1 MGTKLTPIMDKD
13 QDNSNLQ
20 PNAES
25 SSTEL
30 NTPPQEKDPLVSEQL
45 IEPDKED
52 HINKD
57 SSVEEKG
64 PDGKS
69 WSLFLA
75 LLITLGIGF
84 YFYTHKQG
92 DDFFTTLPEN
102 LKKLFLTAPKI
113 KKPLNNEFKKTPFEP
128 TQEVA
133 KKIEGASSLDTQPK
147 EMSAKSPEEIEE
159 EEEEEEITNEFE
171 RSSPNTQRKE
181 IPTKSPGE
189 IVEPTQGPNPF
200 NKTTNENEKTIDL
213 LRDEIQ
219 SLKSE
224 LKEKSSTLQ
233 NFGIKRPHISGG
245 FLAKESEEIAQQEE
259 GEPASETKTLP
270 TTSSPAK
277 TKPLTQQNHSQKI
290 SPQRSKEVQAY
301 LDFIENTG
309 RKFIKLIKEGWAG
322 LQALLVNFREKYLKG
337 Y

>member
-1 MGTKLTPIMDKD
+1 MDKD

-69 WSLFLA
+69 WLLFLA

-159 EEEEEEITNEFE
+159 EEEEITNEVE
-171 RSSPNTQRKE
+171 RSSPNPQRKE
-181 IPTKSPGE
+181 MPTKSPGE

-245 FLAKESEEIAQQEE
+245 FLSE
-259 GEPASETKTLP
+259 
-270 TTSSPAK
+270 
-277 TKPLTQQNHSQKI
+277 
-290 SPQRSKEVQAY
+290 
-301 LDFIENTG
+301 
-309 RKFIKLIKEGWAG
+309 
-322 LQALLVNFREKYLKG
+322 
-337 Y
+337 

>member
-13 QDNSNLQ
+13 QDNSNPQ

-25 SSTEL
+25 SSTEV
-30 NTPPQEKDPLVSEQL
+30 NTPPQEKDPLVSEQP

-69 WSLFLA
+69 WPLFLA

-113 KKPLNNEFKKTPFEP
+113 KKHLDNEFKKTPFEP

-133 KKIEGASSLDTQPK
+133 KKIEEASSLDTQPK

-159 EEEEEEITNEFE
+159 EEIIKEFE
-171 RSSPNTQRKE
+171 RSSPDTQPKE
-181 IPTKSPGE
+181 MPTKSPRE

-233 NFGIKRPHISGG
+233 NFRIKRPHISGG
-245 FLAKESEEIAQQEE
+245 FLAEESEKTAQQEE
-259 GEPASETKTLP
+259 GESTSETKTLP
-270 TTSSPAK
+270 IISSPAK
-277 TKPLTQQNHSQKI
+277 TEPLTQQNHSQKI
-290 SPQRSKEVQAY
+290 SPQQSKEVQAY

-309 RKFIKLIKEGWAG
+309 RKFIELIKEGWARS
-322 LQALLVNFREKYLKG
+322 QALIVDFRGKYLKR

>member
-1 MGTKLTPIMDKD
+1 MAGTKLTPIMDKD

-25 SSTEL
+25 SSTEV
-30 NTPPQEKDPLVSEQL
+30 NTPPQEKDPLVSEQP

-52 HINKD
+52 RINKD
-57 SSVEEKG
+57 SSVEEKD

-69 WSLFLA
+69 WPLFLA

-92 DDFFTTLPEN
+92 DNFFTTLPEN
-102 LKKLFLTAPKI
+102 LREFFLTAPKI
-113 KKPLNNEFKKTPFEP
+113 KKPLDNEFEKTPSEP

-133 KKIEGASSLDTQPK
+133 KKIEGT
-147 EMSAKSPEEIEE
+147 
-159 EEEEEEITNEFE
+159 
-171 RSSPNTQRKE
+171 SSPDTQRKE
-181 IPTKSPGE
+181 TPTKSPGE

-245 FLAKESEEIAQQEE
+245 FLAEESEEIAQQEE

-277 TKPLTQQNHSQKI
+277 TEPLTQQNHSQKI

-309 RKFIKLIKEGWAG
+309 RKFIELIKEGQAR
-322 LQALLVNFREKYLKG
+322 LQALIVDFRGKYLKR

>member
-1 MGTKLTPIMDKD
+1 MAGTKLTPIMDKD

-102 LKKLFLTAPKI
+102 LREFFLTAPKI
-113 KKPLNNEFKKTPFEP
+113 KKPLDNEFEKTPFEP
-128 TQEVA
+128 TQEAA
-133 KKIEGASSLDTQPK
+133 KKIEGTSSPDTQPK
-147 EMSAKSPEEIEE
+147 EMPTKSPEEIEE
-159 EEEEEEITNEFE
+159 EEIIKEFE
-171 RSSPNTQRKE
+171 RSSPDTQRKE
-181 IPTKSPGE
+181 APTKSPGE

-200 NKTTNENEKTIDL
+200 NKTTNENEKTIDF

-219 SLKSE
+219 SLKFQ

-233 NFGIKRPHISGG
+233 NFRVKKPHISGG
-245 FLAKESEEIAQQEE
+245 FPAEESEETVQQE
-259 GEPASETKTLP
+259 GESTSRTKTLP
-270 TTSSPAK
+270 ITSSPAK
-277 TKPLTQQNHSQKI
+277 TEPLTQQNHPQKI

-309 RKFIKLIKEGWAG
+309 RKFIELIKEGWAR
-322 LQALLVNFREKYLKG
+322 LQALIVDFRGKYLKG

>member
-1 MGTKLTPIMDKD
+1 MAGTKLTPIMDKD

-25 SSTEL
+25 SSTEV
-30 NTPPQEKDPLVSEQL
+30 NTPPQEKDPLVSEQP

-113 KKPLNNEFKKTPFEP
+113 KKHLDNEFKKTPFEP

-133 KKIEGASSLDTQPK
+133 KKIEGASSPD
-147 EMSAKSPEEIEE
+147 
-159 EEEEEEITNEFE
+159 
-171 RSSPNTQRKE
+171 TQRKE
-181 IPTKSPGE
+181 MPTKSPGE
-189 IVEPTQGPNPF
+189 NIEPTQRQNPF
-200 NKTTNENEKTIDL
+200 NKTINKNEKTIDL

-224 LKEKSSTLQ
+224 LKEKSATLQ
-233 NFGIKRPHISGG
+233 NFRTKRPHISDG
-245 FLAKESEEIAQQEE
+245 FLAEESEGTAQQEE
-259 GEPASETKTLP
+259 GESTSETKTLP
-270 TTSSPAK
+270 IISSPAK
-277 TKPLTQQNHSQKI
+277 TEPLTQQNHPQKI

-309 RKFIKLIKEGWAG
+309 RKFIELIKEGWAR
-322 LQALLVNFREKYLKG
+322 LQALIVDFRGKYLKG

>member
-1 MGTKLTPIMDKD
+1 MAGTKLTPIMDTD

-25 SSTEL
+25 SSTEV

-69 WSLFLA
+69 WPLFLA

-159 EEEEEEITNEFE
+159 EEITNEFE

-245 FLAKESEEIAQQEE
+245 FLAEESEEIAQQEE

-270 TTSSPAK
+270 TTSSHAK
-277 TKPLTQQNHSQKI
+277 TEPLTQQNQPQKI

-301 LDFIENTG
+301 LDFIENAG
-309 RKFIKLIKEGWAG
+309 RKFIELIKEGWAG
-322 LQALLVNFREKYLKG
+322 L
-337 Y
+337 

>member
-1 MGTKLTPIMDKD
+1 M
-13 QDNSNLQ
+13 
-20 PNAES
+20 
-25 SSTEL
+25 
-30 NTPPQEKDPLVSEQL
+30 
-45 IEPDKED
+45 
-52 HINKD
+52 
-57 SSVEEKG
+57 
-64 PDGKS
+64 
-69 WSLFLA
+69 
-75 LLITLGIGF
+75 
-84 YFYTHKQG
+84 
-92 DDFFTTLPEN
+92 
-102 LKKLFLTAPKI
+102 
-113 KKPLNNEFKKTPFEP
+113 
-128 TQEVA
+128 
-133 KKIEGASSLDTQPK
+133 
-147 EMSAKSPEEIEE
+147 
-159 EEEEEEITNEFE
+159 
-171 RSSPNTQRKE
+171 
-181 IPTKSPGE
+181 PTKSPGE

-245 FLAKESEEIAQQEE
+245 FLAEESEEIAQQEE

-277 TKPLTQQNHSQKI
+277 TEPLTQQNHSQKI

-322 LQALLVNFREKYLKG
+322 LQALLVNFMEKYLKDSDLFPRLL
-337 Y
+337 

>member
-1 MGTKLTPIMDKD
+1 MAGTKLTPIMDKD

-25 SSTEL
+25 SSTEV

-113 KKPLNNEFKKTPFEP
+113 KNPLDNEFEKTPFEP

-133 KKIEGASSLDTQPK
+133 KKIEGT
-147 EMSAKSPEEIEE
+147 
-159 EEEEEEITNEFE
+159 
-171 RSSPNTQRKE
+171 SSPDTQRKE

-233 NFGIKRPHISGG
+233 NFRIKRPHISGG
-245 FLAKESEEIAQQEE
+245 FLAEEPEETIQQEE
-259 GEPASETKTLP
+259 GESASETKTLP

-277 TKPLTQQNHSQKI
+277 TEPLTQQNHPQKI

-309 RKFIKLIKEGWAG
+309 RKFIELIKEGRARS
-322 LQALLVNFREKYLKG
+322 QA
-337 Y
+337 

>member
-1 MGTKLTPIMDKD
+1 MDKD

-20 PNAES
+20 PKAES
-25 SSTEL
+25 SSTEV
-30 NTPPQEKDPLVSEQL
+30 NTLPQEKDPLVSEQP

-52 HINKD
+52 RINKD
-57 SSVEEKG
+57 SSVEEKD
-64 PDGKS
+64 PRGKG
-69 WSLFLA
+69 WLLFLA

-84 YFYTHKQG
+84 YFYSHKQG

-113 KKPLNNEFKKTPFEP
+113 KKHLDNEFKKTPFEP

-133 KKIEGASSLDTQPK
+133 KKIEGASSPDTQPK
-147 EMSAKSPEEIEE
+147 EMSIKSPEEIEE
-159 EEEEEEITNEFE
+159 EEIIKEFE
-171 RSSPNTQRKE
+171 RSSPDTQRKE
-181 IPTKSPGE
+181 MPTKSPGE
-189 IVEPTQGPNPF
+189 SIAPTQGPNPF
-200 NKTTNENEKTIDL
+200 NKTINENEKTIDL

-233 NFGIKRPHISGG
+233 NVRIKRPHISDG
-245 FLAKESEEIAQQEE
+245 FLAEEPEETIQQEE
-259 GEPASETKTLP
+259 GESVSETKTLP
-270 TTSSPAK
+270 TTPSPAK
-277 TKPLTQQNHSQKI
+277 TEPLTQQNHPQKI
-290 SPQRSKEVQAY
+290 SPPRSKEVQAY

-309 RKFIKLIKEGWAG
+309 RKFIELIKEGWAR
-322 LQALLVNFREKYLKG
+322 LQALIVDFRGKYLKR

>member
-1 MGTKLTPIMDKD
+1 MAGTKLTPIMDKD

-25 SSTEL
+25 SSTEV
-30 NTPPQEKDPLVSEQL
+30 NTPPQEKDPLVSEQP

-52 HINKD
+52 RINKD
-57 SSVEEKG
+57 SSVEEKDS
-64 PDGKS
+64 DGRS
-69 WSLFLA
+69 WFLLLA

-113 KKPLNNEFKKTPFEP
+113 KKPLDNEFKKTPFEP

-133 KKIEGASSLDTQPK
+133 KKIEGASSPDTQPK
-147 EMSAKSPEEIEE
+147 EM
-159 EEEEEEITNEFE
+159 
-171 RSSPNTQRKE
+171 
-181 IPTKSPGE
+181 PTKSPRE

-224 LKEKSSTLQ
+224 LKEKSATLQ
-233 NFGIKRPHISGG
+233 NFRIKRPHISGS
-245 FLAKESEEIAQQEE
+245 FLAEKSAETAQQEE
-259 GEPASETKTLP
+259 GESVSETKTLP

-277 TKPLTQQNHSQKI
+277 TEPLTQQNHPQKI

-309 RKFIKLIKEGWAG
+309 RKFIKLIKEGWAR
-322 LQALLVNFREKYLKG
+322 LQALIVDFRGKYLKG

>member
-1 MGTKLTPIMDKD
+1 MAGTKLTPIMDKD

-25 SSTEL
+25 SSTEV
-30 NTPPQEKDPLVSEQL
+30 NTPPQEKDPLVSEQP
-45 IEPDKED
+45 IESDKED
-52 HINKD
+52 PINKD
-57 SSVEEKG
+57 SSVQTKDPRGKG
-64 PDGKS
+64 
-69 WSLFLA
+69 WLLFLA
-75 LLITLGIGF
+75 LIITLGTVF
-84 YFYTHKQG
+84 YFYTHKKG

-113 KKPLNNEFKKTPFEP
+113 KNPLDNEFEKTPFEP

-133 KKIEGASSLDTQPK
+133 KKIEGASSPDTQPK
-147 EMSAKSPEEIEE
+147 GM
-159 EEEEEEITNEFE
+159 
-171 RSSPNTQRKE
+171 
-181 IPTKSPGE
+181 PTKSPGE

-233 NFGIKRPHISGG
+233 NFRIKRPHISGG
-245 FLAKESEEIAQQEE
+245 FLAEESEGTAQQEE
-259 GEPASETKTLP
+259 GESTSETKTLP
-270 TTSSPAK
+270 ITSSPAK
-277 TKPLTQQNHSQKI
+277 TEPLTQQNHPQKI

-309 RKFIKLIKEGWAG
+309 RKFIKLSKEGWAR
-322 LQALLVNFREKYLKG
+322 LQALIVDFRGKYLKG

>member
-1 MGTKLTPIMDKD
+1 MAGTKLTPIMDKD

-25 SSTEL
+25 SSTEV

-113 KKPLNNEFKKTPFEP
+113 KNPLDNEFKKTPFEP

-133 KKIEGASSLDTQPK
+133 KKIEGASSPDTQPK
-147 EMSAKSPEEIEE
+147 EMPTKSPEEIEE
-159 EEEEEEITNEFE
+159 EEIIKEFE
-171 RSSPNTQRKE
+171 RSSPDTQRKE
-181 IPTKSPGE
+181 MPTKSPGE

-245 FLAKESEEIAQQEE
+245 FLAEESEEIAQQEE

-277 TKPLTQQNHSQKI
+277 TEPLTQQNHSQKI

-309 RKFIKLIKEGWAG
+309 RKFIKLIKEGWAR
-322 LQALLVNFREKYLKG
+322 LQALIVDFRGKYLKG

>member
-1 MGTKLTPIMDKD
+1 MAGTKLTPIMDKD

-25 SSTEL
+25 SSTEV
-30 NTPPQEKDPLVSEQL
+30 NTPPQEKDPLVSEQP

-52 HINKD
+52 RINKD
-57 SSVEEKG
+57 SSVEEKDS
-64 PDGKS
+64 DGRS
-69 WSLFLA
+69 WFLLLA

-113 KKPLNNEFKKTPFEP
+113 KNPLDNEFKKTPFEP

-133 KKIEGASSLDTQPK
+133 KKIEGASSPDTQPK
-147 EMSAKSPEEIEE
+147 EMSAKSP
-159 EEEEEEITNEFE
+159 
-171 RSSPNTQRKE
+171 
-181 IPTKSPGE
+181 GE
-189 IVEPTQGPNPF
+189 IVEPAQGPNPF

-233 NFGIKRPHISGG
+233 NFRIKRPHISGG
-245 FLAKESEEIAQQEE
+245 FLAEESEGTAQQEE
-259 GEPASETKTLP
+259 GESTSETKTLP

-277 TKPLTQQNHSQKI
+277 TEPLAQQNHPQKI

-309 RKFIKLIKEGWAG
+309 RKFIELTKEGWAR
-322 LQALLVNFREKYLKG
+322 LQALIVDFRGKYLKR

>member
-1 MGTKLTPIMDKD
+1 MDKD

-25 SSTEL
+25 SSTEV
-30 NTPPQEKDPLVSEQL
+30 NTPPQEKDPLVSEQP

-52 HINKD
+52 RINKD
-57 SSVEEKG
+57 SSVEEKD

-69 WSLFLA
+69 WPLFLA

-113 KKPLNNEFKKTPFEP
+113 KNPLDNEFEKTPFEP

-133 KKIEGASSLDTQPK
+133 KKIEGASSPDTQPK
-147 EMSAKSPEEIEE
+147 EMSA
-159 EEEEEEITNEFE
+159 
-171 RSSPNTQRKE
+171 
-181 IPTKSPGE
+181 KSPGE

-233 NFGIKRPHISGG
+233 NFRIKRPHISGG
-245 FLAKESEEIAQQEE
+245 FLAEESEGTAQQEE
-259 GEPASETKTLP
+259 GESTSETKTLP

-277 TKPLTQQNHSQKI
+277 TEPLTQQNHPQKI

-309 RKFIKLIKEGWAG
+309 RKFIELIKEGWAR
-322 LQALLVNFREKYLKG
+322 LQALIVDFRGKYLKG

>member
-1 MGTKLTPIMDKD
+1 MAGTKLTPIMDKD

-25 SSTEL
+25 SSTEV
-30 NTPPQEKDPLVSEQL
+30 NTPPQEKDPLVSEQP

-52 HINKD
+52 RINKD
-57 SSVEEKG
+57 SSVEEKD
-64 PDGKS
+64 PDRKS

-113 KKPLNNEFKKTPFEP
+113 KNPLDNEFEKTPFEP

-133 KKIEGASSLDTQPK
+133 KKIEGASSPDTQPK
-147 EMSAKSPEEIEE
+147 EMSIKSPEEIEE
-159 EEEEEEITNEFE
+159 EEIIKEFE
-171 RSSPNTQRKE
+171 RSSPDTQRKE

-189 IVEPTQGPNPF
+189 SIAPTQGPNPF
-200 NKTTNENEKTIDL
+200 NKTINENEKTIDL

-233 NFGIKRPHISGG
+233 NFRIKRPHISGG
-245 FLAKESEEIAQQEE
+245 FLAEEPEGTAQQEE
-259 GEPASETKTLP
+259 GESTSETKTLP

-277 TKPLTQQNHSQKI
+277 TEPLTQQNHPQKI

-309 RKFIKLIKEGWAG
+309 RKFIELIKEGWAR
-322 LQALLVNFREKYLKG
+322 LQALIVDFRGKYLKR

>member
-1 MGTKLTPIMDKD
+1 MAGTKLTPIMDTD

-25 SSTEL
+25 SSTEV
-30 NTPPQEKDPLVSEQL
+30 NTPPQEKDPLVSEQP

-52 HINKD
+52 RINKD
-57 SSVEEKG
+57 SSVEEKD

-113 KKPLNNEFKKTPFEP
+113 KNPRDNEFKKTPFEP
-128 TQEVA
+128 TQEIA
-133 KKIEGASSLDTQPK
+133 KKIEGASPLDTQPK
-147 EMSAKSPEEIEE
+147 EISA
-159 EEEEEEITNEFE
+159 
-171 RSSPNTQRKE
+171 
-181 IPTKSPGE
+181 KSPGE

-219 SLKSE
+219 SLKSQ

-233 NFGIKRPHISGG
+233 NFRVKKPHISGG
-245 FLAKESEEIAQQEE
+245 FPAEESEETAQQE
-259 GEPASETKTLP
+259 GESTSGTKTLP
-270 TTSSPAK
+270 ITSSPAK
-277 TKPLTQQNHSQKI
+277 TEPLTQQNHPQKI

-301 LDFIENTG
+301 LDFIENAG
-309 RKFIKLIKEGWAG
+309 RKFIELIKEGRAR
-322 LQALLVNFREKYLKG
+322 LQALIVDFRGKYLKG

>member
-1 MGTKLTPIMDKD
+1 MAGTKLTPIMDKD

-25 SSTEL
+25 SSTEV
-30 NTPPQEKDPLVSEQL
+30 NTPPQEKDPLVSEQP
-45 IEPDKED
+45 IELDKED
-52 HINKD
+52 DINKD
-57 SSVEEKG
+57 SSVKEKD
-64 PDGKS
+64 PDRKS

-92 DDFFTTLPEN
+92 DVFFTTLPEN

-113 KKPLNNEFKKTPFEP
+113 KNPLDNEFKKTPFEP

-133 KKIEGASSLDTQPK
+133 KKIEGASSPD
-147 EMSAKSPEEIEE
+147 
-159 EEEEEEITNEFE
+159 
-171 RSSPNTQRKE
+171 TQRKE
-181 IPTKSPGE
+181 MPTKSSGK

-200 NKTTNENEKTIDL
+200 NKTINENEKTIDL

-233 NFGIKRPHISGG
+233 NFRIKKPHISGG
-245 FLAKESEEIAQQEE
+245 FLAEESERTAQQEE
-259 GEPASETKTLP
+259 GESTSETKTLP
-270 TTSSPAK
+270 IISSPAK
-277 TKPLTQQNHSQKI
+277 TEPLAQQNYPQKI

-309 RKFIKLIKEGWAG
+309 RKFIKLVKEGWARS
-322 LQALLVNFREKYLKG
+322 QALIVDFREKYLKR

>member
-1 MGTKLTPIMDKD
+1 MAGTKLTPIMDKD

-25 SSTEL
+25 SSTEV
-30 NTPPQEKDPLVSEQL
+30 NTPPQEKDPLVSEQP

-113 KKPLNNEFKKTPFEP
+113 KKPLDNEFKKTPFEP

-133 KKIEGASSLDTQPK
+133 KKIEGASSPDTQPK
-147 EMSAKSPEEIEE
+147 EMSIKSPEEIEE
-159 EEEEEEITNEFE
+159 EEIIKEFE
-171 RSSPNTQRKE
+171 RSSPDTQRKE
-181 IPTKSPGE
+181 MPTKSPGE

-233 NFGIKRPHISGG
+233 NFRIKKPHISGG
-245 FLAKESEEIAQQEE
+245 FLAEESEETAQQEE
-259 GEPASETKTLP
+259 GESTSETKTLP

-277 TKPLTQQNHSQKI
+277 TEPLAQQNHPQKI

-309 RKFIKLIKEGWAG
+309 RKFIELIKEGWAR
-322 LQALLVNFREKYLKG
+322 LQALIVDFRGKYLKR

>member
-1 MGTKLTPIMDKD
+1 MDKD

-25 SSTEL
+25 SSTEV
-30 NTPPQEKDPLVSEQL
+30 NTPPQEKDPLVSEQP

-52 HINKD
+52 RINKD
-57 SSVEEKG
+57 SSVEEKD

-69 WSLFLA
+69 WPLVLA

-113 KKPLNNEFKKTPFEP
+113 KNPLDNEFEKTPFEP

-133 KKIEGASSLDTQPK
+133 KKIEGASSPDTQPK
-147 EMSAKSPEEIEE
+147 EMSIKSPEEIEE
-159 EEEEEEITNEFE
+159 EEIIKEFE
-171 RSSPNTQRKE
+171 RSSPDTQRKE
-181 IPTKSPGE
+181 MPTKSPGE
-189 IVEPTQGPNPF
+189 SIEPTQGPNPF
-200 NKTTNENEKTIDL
+200 NKTTNENEKTINL

-245 FLAKESEEIAQQEE
+245 FLAEESEEIAQQEE

-270 TTSSPAK
+270 ITSSPAK
-277 TKPLTQQNHSQKI
+277 TEPLTQQNHPQKI

-309 RKFIKLIKEGWAG
+309 RKFIELIKEGWAR
-322 LQALLVNFREKYLKG
+322 LQALIVDFRGKYLKR

>member
-1 MGTKLTPIMDKD
+1 MDKD

-64 PDGKS
+64 PGGKS
-69 WSLFLA
+69 WPLFLA

-133 KKIEGASSLDTQPK
+133 KKIEGASSPDTQPK
-147 EMSAKSPEEIEE
+147 EMPTKSPEEIEE
-159 EEEEEEITNEFE
+159 EEIIKEFE

-181 IPTKSPGE
+181 MPTKSPGE

-259 GEPASETKTLP
+259 GEPSSETKTLP

-277 TKPLTQQNHSQKI
+277 TEPLTQQNHSQKI
-290 SPQRSKEVQAY
+290 SPQQSKEVQAY

>member
-1 MGTKLTPIMDKD
+1 MDKD
-13 QDNSNLQ
+13 PDNSNLQ

-25 SSTEL
+25 SSTEV
-30 NTPPQEKDPLVSEQL
+30 NTPPQEKDPLVSEQP

-52 HINKD
+52 RINKD
-57 SSVEEKG
+57 SSVEKKG
-64 PDGKS
+64 PGGKS

-147 EMSAKSPEEIEE
+147 EMSAKSPEEI
-159 EEEEEEITNEFE
+159 
-171 RSSPNTQRKE
+171 
-181 IPTKSPGE
+181 
-189 IVEPTQGPNPF
+189 VEPTQGPNPF

-233 NFGIKRPHISGG
+233 NFRIKRPHISGG
-245 FLAKESEEIAQQEE
+245 FLAEEPEETIQQEE
-259 GEPASETKTLP
+259 GESVSETKTLP

-277 TKPLTQQNHSQKI
+277 TEPLTQQNHPQKI

>member
-1 MGTKLTPIMDKD
+1 MDKD

-20 PNAES
+20 PSAES
-25 SSTEL
+25 SSTEV

-113 KKPLNNEFKKTPFEP
+113 KNPLDNEFKKTPFEP

-133 KKIEGASSLDTQPK
+133 KKIEGASSPD
-147 EMSAKSPEEIEE
+147 
-159 EEEEEEITNEFE
+159 
-171 RSSPNTQRKE
+171 TQRKE

-233 NFGIKRPHISGG
+233 NFRIKKPHISGG
-245 FLAKESEEIAQQEE
+245 FLAEESEETAQQEE
-259 GEPASETKTLP
+259 GESTSETKTLP

-277 TKPLTQQNHSQKI
+277 TEPLAQQNHPQKI

-309 RKFIKLIKEGWAG
+309 RKFIELIKEGWAR
-322 LQALLVNFREKYLKG
+322 LQALIVDFRGKYLKG

>member
-1 MGTKLTPIMDKD
+1 MDKD

-25 SSTEL
+25 SSTEV
-30 NTPPQEKDPLVSEQL
+30 NTPPQEKDPLISEQP

-52 HINKD
+52 RINKD
-57 SSVEEKG
+57 SSVEEKD

-102 LKKLFLTAPKI
+102 LKKLFLTTPKI
-113 KKPLNNEFKKTPFEP
+113 KNHRDNEFKKTPFEP
-128 TQEVA
+128 TQEIA
-133 KKIEGASSLDTQPK
+133 KKIEGASPPDTQPK
-147 EMSAKSPEEIEE
+147 EMSIKSPEEIEE
-159 EEEEEEITNEFE
+159 EEIIKEFE
-171 RSSPNTQRKE
+171 RSSPDTQPKE
-181 IPTKSPGE
+181 MPTKSPGE
-189 IVEPTQGPNPF
+189 SVEPTQGPNPF
-200 NKTTNENEKTIDL
+200 NKTINENEKTIDL

-233 NFGIKRPHISGG
+233 NFRIKRPHISGG
-245 FLAKESEEIAQQEE
+245 FLAEESEGTAQQEE
-259 GEPASETKTLP
+259 GESTSETKTLP
-270 TTSSPAK
+270 ATSSPAK
-277 TKPLTQQNHSQKI
+277 TEPLTQQNHLQKI

-309 RKFIKLIKEGWAG
+309 RKFIELIKEGWAR
-322 LQALLVNFREKYLKG
+322 LQALIVDFRGKYLKR

>member
-1 MGTKLTPIMDKD
+1 MAGTKLTPIMDKD

-30 NTPPQEKDPLVSEQL
+30 NTPPQEKDPLVSEQP

-52 HINKD
+52 CINKD
-57 SSVEEKG
+57 SSVEEKD

-102 LKKLFLTAPKI
+102 LKKLFFTAPKI
-113 KKPLNNEFKKTPFEP
+113 KNPLDDEFEKTPFEP

-133 KKIEGASSLDTQPK
+133 KKIEGASSPDTQPK
-147 EMSAKSPEEIEE
+147 EMSIKSPEEIEE
-159 EEEEEEITNEFE
+159 EEIIKEFE
-171 RSSPNTQRKE
+171 RSSPDTQRKE
-181 IPTKSPGE
+181 MPTKSPGE
-189 IVEPTQGPNPF
+189 SIEPTQGPNPF
-200 NKTTNENEKTIDL
+200 NKTINENEKTIDL

-224 LKEKSSTLQ
+224 LKEKSATLQ
-233 NFGIKRPHISGG
+233 NFRIKRPHISGG
-245 FLAKESEEIAQQEE
+245 FLAEEPEETIQQEE
-259 GEPASETKTLP
+259 GESASETKTLP

-277 TKPLTQQNHSQKI
+277 TEPLTQQNHPQKI
-290 SPQRSKEVQAY
+290 SPLRSKEVQAY

>member
-1 MGTKLTPIMDKD
+1 LAGTKLTPIMDKD
-13 QDNSNLQ
+13 RDNSNLQ
-20 PNAES
+20 PSAES
-25 SSTEL
+25 SSTEV
-30 NTPPQEKDPLVSEQL
+30 NTPPQEKDPLVSEQP

-52 HINKD
+52 RINKD
-57 SSVEEKG
+57 SSVEEKD

-69 WSLFLA
+69 WLLFLA

-92 DDFFTTLPEN
+92 DDFFTILPKN

-113 KKPLNNEFKKTPFEP
+113 KKPLDNELEKTPFEP

-133 KKIEGASSLDTQPK
+133 KKIEGASSPD
-147 EMSAKSPEEIEE
+147 
-159 EEEEEEITNEFE
+159 
-171 RSSPNTQRKE
+171 TQRKE
-181 IPTKSPGE
+181 MPTKSPGE
-189 IVEPTQGPNPF
+189 IVEATQGPNPF

-233 NFGIKRPHISGG
+233 NFRIKRPHISGG
-245 FLAKESEEIAQQEE
+245 FLAEEPEETIQQEE
-259 GEPASETKTLP
+259 GESVSETKTLP
-270 TTSSPAK
+270 TTPSPAK
-277 TKPLTQQNHSQKI
+277 TEPLTQQNHPQKI
-290 SPQRSKEVQAY
+290 SPLRSKEVQAY

-309 RKFIKLIKEGWAG
+309 RKFIELIKEGWAR
-322 LQALLVNFREKYLKG
+322 LQALIVDFREKYLKG

>member
-1 MGTKLTPIMDKD
+1 MAGTKLTPIMDKD

-25 SSTEL
+25 SSTEV
-30 NTPPQEKDPLVSEQL
+30 NTPPQEKDPLVSEQP

-57 SSVEEKG
+57 SSVEKKG
-64 PDGKS
+64 PGGKS

-113 KKPLNNEFKKTPFEP
+113 KNPLDNEFEKTPFEP

-133 KKIEGASSLDTQPK
+133 KKIEGASSPDTQPK
-147 EMSAKSPEEIEE
+147 EMSIKSPE
-159 EEEEEEITNEFE
+159 
-171 RSSPNTQRKE
+171 
-181 IPTKSPGE
+181 E

-200 NKTTNENEKTIDL
+200 NKTINENEKTIDL

-233 NFGIKRPHISGG
+233 NFRIKRPHISGG
-245 FLAKESEEIAQQEE
+245 FLAEESEGTAQQEE
-259 GEPASETKTLP
+259 GESTSETKTLP
-270 TTSSPAK
+270 ITSLPAK
-277 TKPLTQQNHSQKI
+277 TEPLTQQNHPQKI

-309 RKFIKLIKEGWAG
+309 RKFIELIKEGWAR
-322 LQALLVNFREKYLKG
+322 LQALIVDFRGKYLKG

>member
-1 MGTKLTPIMDKD
+1 LAGTKLTPIMDKD

-147 EMSAKSPEEIEE
+147 EMSAKSPEEI
-159 EEEEEEITNEFE
+159 
-171 RSSPNTQRKE
+171 
-181 IPTKSPGE
+181 
-189 IVEPTQGPNPF
+189 VEPTQGPNPF

-245 FLAKESEEIAQQEE
+245 FLEEKPEEIAQQEE

>member
-1 MGTKLTPIMDKD
+1 MARTKLTPIMDKD

-25 SSTEL
+25 SSTEV

-147 EMSAKSPEEIEE
+147 EMSAKSPEEI
-159 EEEEEEITNEFE
+159 
-171 RSSPNTQRKE
+171 
-181 IPTKSPGE
+181 
-189 IVEPTQGPNPF
+189 VEPTQGPNPF
-200 NKTTNENEKTIDL
+200 NKTINKNEKTIDL

-219 SLKSE
+219 SLKSQ

-233 NFGIKRPHISGG
+233 NFRVKKPHISGG
-245 FLAKESEEIAQQEE
+245 FPAEESEETAQQE
-259 GEPASETKTLP
+259 GESTSGTKTLP
-270 TTSSPAK
+270 ITSSPAK
-277 TKPLTQQNHSQKI
+277 TEPLTQQNHPQKI

-301 LDFIENTG
+301 LDFIENAG
-309 RKFIKLIKEGWAG
+309 RKFIKLIKEGWAR
-322 LQALLVNFREKYLKG
+322 LQALIVDFRGKYLKG

>member
-1 MGTKLTPIMDKD
+1 MAGTKLTPIMDKD

-25 SSTEL
+25 SSAEV
-30 NTPPQEKDPLVSEQL
+30 NTLPQEKDPLVSEQP

-52 HINKD
+52 RINKD
-57 SSVEEKG
+57 SSVEEKD

-69 WSLFLA
+69 WPLFLA

-92 DDFFTTLPEN
+92 DVFFTTLPEN

-113 KKPLNNEFKKTPFEP
+113 KTPLDNEFKKTPFEP

-133 KKIEGASSLDTQPK
+133 RKIEGAGSPDTQFK
-147 EMSAKSPEEIEE
+147 EM
-159 EEEEEEITNEFE
+159 
-171 RSSPNTQRKE
+171 
-181 IPTKSPGE
+181 PTKSPGKNAE
-189 IVEPTQGPNPF
+189 LTQGPNPF
-200 NKTTNENEKTIDL
+200 NKTINENEKTIDL

-245 FLAKESEEIAQQEE
+245 FLAEESEEIAQQEE
-259 GEPASETKTLP
+259 GEPTSETKTLL
-270 TTSSPAK
+270 TTSSPSK
-277 TKPLTQQNHSQKI
+277 TEPLTQQNHSQKI

-309 RKFIKLIKEGWAG
+309 RKFIELIKEGWAR
-322 LQALLVNFREKYLKG
+322 LQALIVDFRGKYLKR

>member
-1 MGTKLTPIMDKD
+1 MAGTKLTPIMDKD

-25 SSTEL
+25 SSTEV
-30 NTPPQEKDPLVSEQL
+30 NTPPQEKDPLVSEQP

-57 SSVEEKG
+57 SNIEEKG

-113 KKPLNNEFKKTPFEP
+113 KNPLDNEFEKTPFEP

-133 KKIEGASSLDTQPK
+133 KKIEGASSPDTQPK
-147 EMSAKSPEEIEE
+147 EMSIKSPEEIEE
-159 EEEEEEITNEFE
+159 EEIIKEFE
-171 RSSPNTQRKE
+171 RSSPDTQRKE
-181 IPTKSPGE
+181 MPTKSPGE
-189 IVEPTQGPNPF
+189 SIAPTQGPNPF
-200 NKTTNENEKTIDL
+200 NKTINENEKTIDL

-233 NFGIKRPHISGG
+233 NFRIKKPHISGG
-245 FLAKESEEIAQQEE
+245 FLAEESERTAQQEE
-259 GEPASETKTLP
+259 GESTSETKTLP

-277 TKPLTQQNHSQKI
+277 TEPLTQQNHPQKI

-309 RKFIKLIKEGWAG
+309 RKFIKLSKEGWAR
-322 LQALLVNFREKYLKG
+322 LQALIVDFRGKYLKR

>member
-1 MGTKLTPIMDKD
+1 MDKD

-20 PNAES
+20 PKAES
-25 SSTEL
+25 SSTEI
-30 NTPPQEKDPLVSEQL
+30 NTLPQEKDPLVSEQL

-52 HINKD
+52 RINKD
-57 SSVEEKG
+57 SSVEEKDS
-64 PDGKS
+64 DGKS
-69 WSLFLA
+69 WPLFLA
-75 LLITLGIGF
+75 LLITLGMGF

-92 DDFFTTLPEN
+92 DDFFTTLPKN

-113 KKPLNNEFKKTPFEP
+113 KNPLDNEFKKTPFEP

-133 KKIEGASSLDTQPK
+133 KKIEGASSPDTQPK
-147 EMSAKSPEEIEE
+147 EM
-159 EEEEEEITNEFE
+159 
-171 RSSPNTQRKE
+171 
-181 IPTKSPGE
+181 PTKSPRK

-200 NKTTNENEKTIDL
+200 NKTINENEKTIDL

-233 NFGIKRPHISGG
+233 NFRIKKPHISGG
-245 FLAKESEEIAQQEE
+245 FLAEESERTAQQEE
-259 GEPASETKTLP
+259 GESTSETKTLP

-277 TKPLTQQNHSQKI
+277 TEPLAQQNHPQKI

-309 RKFIKLIKEGWAG
+309 RKFIKLIKEGWAR
-322 LQALLVNFREKYLKG
+322 LQALIVDFRGKYLKR

>member
-1 MGTKLTPIMDKD
+1 MAGTKLTPIMDKD

-25 SSTEL
+25 SSTEV
-30 NTPPQEKDPLVSEQL
+30 NTPPQEKDPLVSEQP
-45 IEPDKED
+45 IAPDKED
-52 HINKD
+52 RINKD
-57 SSVEEKG
+57 SSVEEKDS
-64 PDGKS
+64 DGKS
-69 WSLFLA
+69 WPLFLA
-75 LLITLGIGF
+75 LLITLGMGF

-92 DDFFTTLPEN
+92 DDFFATLPEN
-102 LKKLFLTAPKI
+102 LRKFFLTAPKI
-113 KKPLNNEFKKTPFEP
+113 KNPLDNEFKKTPFEP

-133 KKIEGASSLDTQPK
+133 KKIEGASSPDTQPK
-147 EMSAKSPEEIEE
+147 EM
-159 EEEEEEITNEFE
+159 
-171 RSSPNTQRKE
+171 
-181 IPTKSPGE
+181 PTKSPRE

-219 SLKSE
+219 SLKSQ

-233 NFGIKRPHISGG
+233 NFRVKKPHISGG
-245 FLAKESEEIAQQEE
+245 FPAEESEETAQQE
-259 GEPASETKTLP
+259 GESTSGTKALP
-270 TTSSPAK
+270 ITSSPAK
-277 TKPLTQQNHSQKI
+277 TEPLTQQNHPQKI

-309 RKFIKLIKEGWAG
+309 RKFIKLIKEGWAR
-322 LQALLVNFREKYLKG
+322 LQALIVDFRGKYLKR